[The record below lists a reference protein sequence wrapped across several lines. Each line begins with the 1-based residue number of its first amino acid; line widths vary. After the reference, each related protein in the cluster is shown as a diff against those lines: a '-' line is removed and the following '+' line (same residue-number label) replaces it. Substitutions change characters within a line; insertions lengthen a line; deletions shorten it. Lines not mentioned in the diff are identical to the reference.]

1 MGPVEL
7 GAAASAVS
15 GQEGVNAGVPGGGAG
30 VWAAPAEGGC
40 AVGPLHALGEDRGGV
55 GVADQT
61 EEAGLSL
68 QRVHRFSVAQ
78 NALRTTGVGC
88 GLWEQ
93 PTAHMPLF
101 FTVFVGEGL

>member
-1 MGPVEL
+1 VEL
-7 GAAASAVS
+7 GAGVGGVG
-15 GQEGVNAGVPGGGAG
+15 GQEGGDAGVPGGGAG
-30 VWAAPAEGGC
+30 PGAAPAQGGC

-61 EEAGLSL
+61 EEAGLGL
-68 QRVHRFSVAQ
+68 QRVHLFRVAQ

-93 PTAHMPLF
+93 PTAHMSLF
-101 FTVFVGEGL
+101 CTVFVGEGL

>member
-1 MGPVEL
+1 
-7 GAAASAVS
+7 
-15 GQEGVNAGVPGGGAG
+15 
-30 VWAAPAEGGC
+30 
-40 AVGPLHALGEDRGGV
+40 
-55 GVADQT
+55 VADQT